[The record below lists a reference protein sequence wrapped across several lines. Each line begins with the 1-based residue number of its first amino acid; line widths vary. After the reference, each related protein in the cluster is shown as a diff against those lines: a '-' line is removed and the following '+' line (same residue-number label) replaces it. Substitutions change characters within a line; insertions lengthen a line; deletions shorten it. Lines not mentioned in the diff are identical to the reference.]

1 LEIKGMTDEN
11 TDKDAFGRHVYKLML
26 AKGLNQ
32 SELARLAGLERNR
45 ISAYVRG
52 LAFPTGLSLTKLAK
66 ALDVDPNELLPDAR
80 LRDAPPV
87 SAIFSADHSKV
98 RITVDTWLPTAIG
111 TEIIK
116 QIGEHAIFHRE

>member
-1 LEIKGMTDEN
+1 MPSEN
-11 TDKDAFGRHVYKLML
+11 PDKDAFGRHVYKLML

-52 LAFPTGLSLTKLAK
+52 LALPTGLSLTKLAK
-66 ALDVDPNELLPDAR
+66 ALGVDPNDLLPDAR
-80 LRDAPPV
+80 LSDSPPPV
-87 SAIFSADHSKV
+87 SVIFSPDHSKV

-116 QIGEHAIFHRE
+116 QIGEHAIVDRE